1 MGYYSAPRRFLRGLR
16 QVVYPR
22 RCPFCGRVLGSIPE
36 CLDCAQE
43 LDTLRRKPSMKL
55 DPAKHYISNLSGG
68 AAPFQTTSPARS
80 PTYRFSDSTIPPQG
94 TVPASIE
101 L

>member
-43 LDTLRRKPSMKL
+43 LDTLRLLPWQMARGALRKDIRDLRRRPLRRARLKL
-55 DPAKHYISNLSGG
+55 S
-68 AAPFQTTSPARS
+68 
-80 PTYRFSDSTIPPQG
+80 
-94 TVPASIE
+94 
-101 L
+101 